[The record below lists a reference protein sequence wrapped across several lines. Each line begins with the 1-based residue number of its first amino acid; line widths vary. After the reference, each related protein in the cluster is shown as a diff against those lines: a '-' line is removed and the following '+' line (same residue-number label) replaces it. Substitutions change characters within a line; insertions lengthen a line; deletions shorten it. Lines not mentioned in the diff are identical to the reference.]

1 MASAASSAKSQS
13 QLQLVRDI
21 AHSREQKLAS
31 EVGELIRQRASVAA
45 TMERLQGYL
54 RDYQVGQSDHLA
66 RRLPE
71 IENERRF
78 VTRLNDALDQQCTHA
93 QRLDASASAM
103 MQRWQSEHANLQAL
117 DRLISQRASAQA
129 RLQDRH
135 DQKES
140 DARSLRA
147 INKGVSR

>member
-13 QLQLVRDI
+13 QFQLVRDI

-78 VTRLNDALDQQCTHA
+78 VTRLNDALDQLQVTFQITMVNHKRLTEIRYGDSGEIPHNVGNLNNQC
-93 QRLDASASAM
+93 R
-103 MQRWQSEHANLQAL
+103 RQSCPFQLQVTC
-117 DRLISQRASAQA
+117 
-129 RLQDRH
+129 
-135 DQKES
+135 E
-140 DARSLRA
+140 
-147 INKGVSR
+147 